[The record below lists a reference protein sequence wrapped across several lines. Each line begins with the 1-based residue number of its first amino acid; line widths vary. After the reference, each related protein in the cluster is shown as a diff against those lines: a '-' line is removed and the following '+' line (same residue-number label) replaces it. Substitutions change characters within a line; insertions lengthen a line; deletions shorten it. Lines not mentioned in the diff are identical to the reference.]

1 MSEKEELEKQTSE
14 RVWFPQWMEA
24 LESVPDE
31 RERESL
37 RITIRWYLGWC
48 KRLQVPVSEATARQ
62 FLTRAREEKS
72 PKDWNLRQWG
82 AALRWFFDRAAEAPG
97 VQDGESPPVDSPRV
111 PPDQPEVHDPVE
123 AISNP
128 WERQLTRSL
137 RTENLLLRTEQAY
150 RGWLRRFLR
159 WLGDR
164 ELKESPARWVE
175 GFLEHLAVNELVAHS
190 TQRQALNALVFF
202 YQKTL
207 DIELGELNF
216 NRARRRRRL
225 PVVLSPSEVQALLAQ
240 MQGTPAL
247 MARLAYGGGLRVS
260 ELVRLRVKDIDADR
274 RQIHIRSG
282 KGDKDRQTTLPES
295 ALPYLKDHLQ
305 RLRALHE
312 SDRREQLPGVFLPPA
327 LNRKYPS
334 AGTQLQWQWLFPT
347 RDLQNDPRSGLLR
360 RHHVTTGAF
369 QQAIYRANQAAGLNK
384 RVTPHVLRHSFA
396 THLLENGTDIRTVQ
410 DLLGHS
416 KVETTQIYLHV
427 MRKPGFGVRSPLDQL

>member
-1 MSEKEELEKQTSE
+1 MSQKEELEKATNE
-14 RVWFPQWMEA
+14 RVWFPGWVEA
-24 LESVPDE
+24 LESVADK

-48 KRLQVPVSEATARQ
+48 KRLQVPVCKGTARQ
-62 FLTRAREEKS
+62 FLARAKEEKA
-72 PKDWNLRQWG
+72 PREWNLRQW
-82 AALRWFFDRAAEAPG
+82 ASALRWFFDRAAEVP
-97 VQDGESPPVDSPRV
+97 VEKGEPLNRPHV

-123 AISNP
+123 SIGNA
-128 WERQLTRSL
+128 WERRLTRTL
-137 RTENLLLRTEQAY
+137 RSENRLLRTEQAY
-150 RGWLRRFLR
+150 RGWLKRFLK
-159 WLGDR
+159 WLGGR
-164 ELKESPARWVE
+164 EVEESPARWVE
-175 GFLEHLAVNELVAHS
+175 GFLEHLAVTELVAHS

-202 YQKTL
+202 YEKSL
-207 DIELGELNF
+207 NIELGDLTF

-225 PVVLSPSEVQALLAQ
+225 PVVLSASEVQSLLAQ

-274 RQIHIRSG
+274 RQVHIRSG

-305 RLRALHE
+305 RLRALHQK
-312 SDRREQLPGVFLPPA
+312 DRQDQLPGVFLPPA
-327 LNRKYPS
+327 LSRKYPS

-347 RDLQNDPRSGLLR
+347 RELQNDPRSGLRR

-369 QQAIYRANQAAGLNK
+369 QRAIYRANQAAGLNK

-410 DLLGHS
+410 DLLGHA

-427 MRKPGFGVRSPLDQL
+427 MKKPGVGVRSPLDQI